1 MVAPTSNRRLGQGA
15 ALGLPLQA
23 QEGEGHDTLHHPP
36 QDQWLHE
43 KCYSTWHLPDNP
55 SDSCCMVAITHDR

>member
-36 QDQWLHE
+36 QDQ
-43 KCYSTWHLPDNP
+43 
-55 SDSCCMVAITHDR
+55 CCTKNAIERGTCPIIYRLAVAWWQ